1 MRVFERCHQG
11 LARMEKKG
19 GAEEEAMEGKLNGYY
34 LRLIP
39 GLCLED
45 RTN

>member
-1 MRVFERCHQG
+1 MASVEFLKGATKG
-11 LARMEKKG
+11 LR
-19 GAEEEAMEGKLNGYY
+19 EEWKEGNLKEDY

-45 RTN
+45 RTNWYASSR